1 MKILH
6 FYLNEKI
13 NGIEKLVT
21 TLEDT
26 ENYVVHVLALKQA
39 IDHGL
44 KIKKIQRVLKF
55 K

>member
-6 FYLNEKI
+6 FYLKEKI

-26 ENYVVHVLALKQA
+26 ENYVVHVLASKQA

-44 KIKKIQRVLKF
+44 KIKKLQRVLKF